1 MSDYYSVPG
10 IGELYDHIR
19 LYGAR
24 ADVPFYIEAAKRSGG
39 PVLELACGTG
49 RVLLPTAQAGVAIT
63 GLDRSSEMLARCREK
78 LAAEPADVRGRVGLV
93 EGDMRSFDLGRSFSL
108 VTVPFRGFQ
117 HLVTIDDQLACLS
130 SVRRHLAP
138 GGRLIFDLFNPH
150 FKYLVADRT
159 EEKEDTPSTRLPDGR
174 SLRRTSRVTFVD
186 FIAQT
191 SDVELIWYVAD
202 AAGRE
207 ERRVQPFQM
216 RWFMRAEIEH
226 LLERAGL
233 RVVDIV
239 GGFDMHPLTN
249 ESPEIVVIAQASPQR

>member
-19 LYGAR
+19 LYGER
-24 ADVPFYIEAAKRSGG
+24 PDVPFYIEAAKRSGG

-49 RVLLPTAQAGVAIT
+49 RVLLPTARAGVAIT
-63 GLDRSSEMLARCREK
+63 GLDRSPEMLARCRDK
-78 LAAEPADVRGRVGLV
+78 LATEPADVRSRVDLV
-93 EGDMRSFDLGRSFSL
+93 EGDMRNFDLGRSFSL
-108 VTVPFRGFQ
+108 ATVPFRGFQ
-117 HLVTIDDQLACLS
+117 HLITIADQLACLS

-138 GGRLIFDLFNPH
+138 GGRLVFDLFNPH
-150 FKYLVADRT
+150 FKYLIADRS
-159 EEKEDTPSTRLPDGR
+159 EEKEDTPTTPLPDGR

-191 SDVELIWYVAD
+191 SHVELIWYITD

-216 RWFMRAEIEH
+216 RWFMRAEVEH
-226 LLERAGL
+226 LLERSGF
-233 RVVDIV
+233 RIVNV
-239 GGFDMHPLTN
+239 GGDLDMGPLTN
-249 ESPEIVVIAQASPQR
+249 ESSEIIVISEVHTP